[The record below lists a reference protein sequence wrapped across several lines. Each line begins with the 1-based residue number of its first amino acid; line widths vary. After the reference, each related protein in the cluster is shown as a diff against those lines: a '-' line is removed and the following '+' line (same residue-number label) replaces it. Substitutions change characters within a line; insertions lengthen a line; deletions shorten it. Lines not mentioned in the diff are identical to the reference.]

1 MTEGE
6 FGMRD
11 REYGMRVGGSTDSV
25 SALGLKEMD
34 CFENNFRKPGRVCGF
49 KKSSYIISL

>member
-1 MTEGE
+1 
-6 FGMRD
+6 
-11 REYGMRVGGSTDSV
+11 MRVGVLDDMGGSTDSV

-34 CFENNFRKPGRVCGF
+34 CFENNFRKQGRVCGF